1 MDRCEYQKYA
11 ARGTVNAGNRQKIRD
26 CMKKA
31 LAGKPVKIGFLG
43 GSVTQGS
50 LASSPETCYAYLVYS
65 WWKNKFPMSKVSYLN
80 AGIGATTSQFGAA
93 RVKED
98 LLAEKPDFAVIDFSV
113 NDEPTEFFEETYEGL
128 IRTVEESEC
137 RPAVLLLFNV
147 RYDNGISAEKY
158 HLRIGK
164 AYHLPCVSMKSS
176 LYQNAVS
183 GQIRIPDI
191 SPDGLHPN
199 DFGHRLIAD
208 TLIACLEGI
217 YQDLE
222 TEEIL
227 NPALPEP
234 ITPNRYQNSTLLQNG
249 SSEPVCSGF
258 TKDPRPKQSI
268 SDWFKHGWTAFREGA
283 SILFK
288 VDGTE
293 IAVQFRKS
301 VKHPAPIAE
310 AIIDGDEKH
319 AVRLDANFNET
330 WGGCLFI
337 ATVAQNLPKGKHR
350 LKIRLV
356 KSAQNPVTEFYLASV
371 IESQ

>member
-1 MDRCEYQKYA
+1 MDRREYQKYA
-11 ARGTVNAGNRQKIRD
+11 ARGNVNAGNRQKIRD

-65 WWKNKFPMSKVSYLN
+65 WWKNKFPLSEVSYLN

-113 NDEPTEFFEETYEGL
+113 NDEPTKFFEETYEGL
-128 IRTVEESEC
+128 IRTVLESKC
-137 RPAVLLLFNV
+137 SPAVLLLFNV

-158 HLRIGK
+158 HLRIGE
-164 AYHLPCVSMKSS
+164 AYHLPCVSMKSP
-176 LYQNAVS
+176 LYQNVVS
-183 GQIRIPDI
+183 GQIRVHDI

-217 YQDLE
+217 YQDLGTKE
-222 TEEIL
+222 NL
-227 NPALPEP
+227 DSVLPQP
-234 ITPNRYQNSTLLQNG
+234 LTPNRYQKSALLRNG

-258 TKDPRPKQSI
+258 AKDLRPRQNI
-268 SDWFKHGWTAFREGA
+268 SDCFKRGWTAFREGA
-283 SILFK
+283 SILFEA
-288 VDGTE
+288 DGTG
-293 IAVQFRKS
+293 IAVQYRKS
-301 VKHPAPIAE
+301 VKHPAPAAE
-310 AIIDGDEKH
+310 AIIDGDEAH
-319 AVRLDANFNET
+319 AVRLDANFDET
-330 WGGCLFI
+330 WGDCLFI
-337 ATVAQNLPKGKHR
+337 TTVAQNLPKGKHR
-350 LKIRLV
+350 LEIRLV
-356 KSAQNPVTEFYLASV
+356 KSTQNPVTEFYLASV

>member
-208 TLIACLEGI
+208 TLNACLEGI

-249 SSEPVCSGF
+249 SSEPVCWIYKGPAA
-258 TKDPRPKQSI
+258 KAKYQR
-268 SDWFKHGWTAFREGA
+268 
-283 SILFK
+283 L
-288 VDGTE
+288 
-293 IAVQFRKS
+293 VQ
-301 VKHPAPIAE
+301 A
-310 AIIDGDEKH
+310 
-319 AVRLDANFNET
+319 RLDGFSRRGVDSFQSGRYGNRRAVPQKRKTSRADRGSDYRRGRKARRPAGRKF
-330 WGGCLFI
+330 
-337 ATVAQNLPKGKHR
+337 
-350 LKIRLV
+350 
-356 KSAQNPVTEFYLASV
+356 
-371 IESQ
+371 